1 MKVSEEVKRL
11 IVDFQRN
18 EITEYH
24 IYMALAKRSGNKN
37 RDVLKKIAKDELGH
51 YRKWKKYTGVETPPK
66 KATIWKY
73 LLLSRIFGVTFA
85 IKLMEGGEEMA
96 QESYRRIEEEVPEAG
111 RILEDEFRH
120 ENLLINMIDEEKL
133 GYISSIVLGLNDA
146 LVELTGALAG
156 FTLAMQNSR
165 FIGAAGFI
173 TGVAAALSMASS
185 EYLSQKAEA
194 GGGRAKKA
202 ALYTGLAYIL
212 TVFML
217 VVPYFLLSNY
227 LVALGV
233 ALVDAFFV
241 ILVFTFFMAVVKE
254 LSFKRTFLEMILL
267 SWGVAG
273 VSFVIGWLARVYLHL
288 EIG

>member
-1 MKVSEEVKRL
+1 
-11 IVDFQRN
+11 
-18 EITEYH
+18 
-24 IYMALAKRSGNKN
+24 
-37 RDVLKKIAKDELGH
+37 
-51 YRKWKKYTGVETPPK
+51 
-66 KATIWKY
+66 
-73 LLLSRIFGVTFA
+73 
-85 IKLMEGGEEMA
+85 MEGGEEMA

-120 ENLLINMIDEEKL
+120 ENLLINMIDDEEKL

-173 TGVAAALSMASS
+173 TGVAAALSMAAS
-185 EYLSQKAEA
+185 EYLSQKAES
-194 GGGRAKKA
+194 GGERAKKA

-241 ILVFTFFMAVVKE
+241 ILVFTFFMAVVRE